1 MSTSF
6 ETLNGLLKSYDMTVA
21 DLEYIVRYL
30 TNEKISPQLAMRRI
44 KSFEALKTKLED
56 TSSQETI
63 TDLEAKLK
71 NKDKLLEDELAKKDI
86 EVKKILDEKTSIED
100 KKKELENLSD
110 LFDSERDEL
119 RNQLKLM
126 QEMQEEI
133 IVDDS
138 GSTSSESG
146 STLLESI
153 ARFQIDLQELI
164 REKSEL
170 QSYIFPLTEVL
181 QHLIDDPQNYNFNQ
195 NKYITHLP
203 VAAEKSKISQPIQK
217 VSEIKT
223 TSISSTMQKSVIG
236 KKTEVKK
243 IKPGPSEKVLQI
255 LNLFLDFV
263 GEAKTDKDF
272 RNRVETVCDM
282 DEAYEHLGGI
292 GLSQLYSFASKD
304 LSKKD
309 ELITLIDA
317 WKIDGVPR

>member
-6 ETLNGLLKSYDMTVA
+6 ETLNELLKSYNMTVA

-56 TSSQETI
+56 TTSQDTI

-71 NKDKLLEDELAKKDI
+71 TKDKLLEEELAKKDL
-86 EVKKILDEKTSIED
+86 EVKKILDEKSSLEN
-100 KKKELENLSD
+100 KKNELENLSD
-110 LFDSERDEL
+110 LFDSEREEL

-126 QEMQEEI
+126 QEMQEDVVE
-133 IVDDS
+133 D
-138 GSTSSESG
+138 SSEESFNG
-146 STLLESI
+146 GPLIESI

-170 QSYIFPLTEVL
+170 QSYIYPITEVL
-181 QHLIDDPQNYNFNQ
+181 QHLIDDPHNYNFNQ

-203 VAAEKSKISQPIQK
+203 IPTEKTKTSQPVQKISD
-217 VSEIKT
+217 IKS
-223 TSISSTMQKSVIG
+223 TSVSSTLGKSVAT
-236 KKTEVKK
+236 KKPEIKK

-272 RNRVETVCDM
+272 RNRVETICDM

-304 LSKKD
+304 LAKKD